1 MEIRLSPS
9 LLLFPCSFHSSYFNI
24 SDFPLVANITDTGF
38 ILRKIPYSESS
49 LILKAYT
56 RDHGVVSFMAKGAK
70 RQKSRLH
77 GLLEPVVHLQ
87 FLFPAQSRGEMRIL
101 SDVALLRDHPG
112 VREDI
117 VKQALAQACGEVLLK
132 YMPDEARAPDFH
144 DALLRVMARLEAA
157 PPLRRALEVV
167 FAGHLLDFC
176 RLSGF
181 QPQFRFCIHC
191 DARVILPAAGDSSTA
206 QTIPFLIDQ
215 GGPVCTRCERQSE
228 GSGGGVRLRDRVV
241 RWLDAVQAQ
250 SASPAAGAG
259 ESEDLPDPFPDIGWR
274 EAEQAEDFLLH
285 FLGRHAGGQ
294 KAVKSIGVWR
304 ALMDG

>member
-1 MEIRLSPS
+1 M
-9 LLLFPCSFHSSYFNI
+9 
-24 SDFPLVANITDTGF
+24 ANITDTGF

-56 RDHGVVSFMAKGAK
+56 REHGLVSFMAKGAK

-87 FLFPAQSRGEMRIL
+87 FLFPAQSRGDMRIL

-144 DALLRVMARLEAA
+144 DGLLRTMGQLEAA
-157 PPLRRALEVV
+157 PAWRRALEVI
-167 FAGHLLDFC
+167 FAGYLLDFC

-181 QPQFRFCIHC
+181 QPQFRFCIRC
-191 DARVILPAAGDSSTA
+191 DARVFAPVAAGLSTA
-206 QTIPFLIDQ
+206 QTLVFLTDQ
-215 GGPVCTRCERQSE
+215 GGPVCVRCERQSE
-228 GSGGGVRLRDRVV
+228 GGGGEARLRDRVV
-241 RWLDAVQAQ
+241 RWLDAVQSRNAG
-250 SASPAAGAG
+250 STGGLTEAGAGAGRVGPGRDAAGA
-259 ESEDLPDPFPDIGWR
+259 EDLAEPLPDISWR
-274 EAEQAEDFLLH
+274 EAEQAEEFLLQ

-294 KAVKSIGVWR
+294 KLVKSIGVWR